1 MERCLKGHY
10 DPWLVLL
17 SVAVAVMAS
26 YAALDLASRV
36 TASAHHAARRWLAGG
51 AVSMGMGIW
60 SMHFI
65 GMLAFRLPMQMS
77 YSVPVTLLSLLIVVV
92 VSAFALHTVSRESLG
107 LQRLLGGGVIMG
119 IGIAAM
125 HYTGMAAMRMGAPI
139 RYHPGLFALSI
150 VIAIV
155 ASWAALWIAFRLR
168 GDTLPSAIWRKCG
181 SALLM
186 GTAICGMHYT
196 GMAAAIFPAHG
207 MATDIV
213 PTLPD
218 TWLAVTVAAFTFVL
232 LATTLVVSVGHAR
245 HAREVAEHE
254 FGVSELRALHDELE
268 QRVHARTVELADAN
282 AALQAEVVEHELTEK
297 ALRASEDE
305 ARAII
310 DTAYDAYIAIDADS
324 VILDWNQQAEHTF
337 GWSHAEVI
345 GPPMTELII
354 PKQFREAHTR
364 GIRHFLATGEGPVLD
379 RRVELTALHREG
391 YEFPVELTI
400 WSTKVGESYKF
411 SAFLHDIRRQRA
423 IRRLAAQ
430 TAAAATL
437 VESASLADAAPKVLQ
452 EVCEAMG
459 WSVGVLWEVDRDG
472 EALRCVEFWHGEATP
487 APAFMEIT
495 RSLTLGPGVG
505 LPGRI
510 WEQRLPLWVADVE
523 VDNSHHRRS
532 AVAESGLHGAI
543 GFPIVSGSHVLG
555 VAEFYAPAIPS
566 PDPQLHGMMD
576 TLGSLLGQFMAR
588 KQAERALADK
598 EQHLAEAQ
606 RIAHVGSWEWRAAG
620 DQITC
625 SDELYRIHRGE
636 PADFDHTLAGYLEH
650 VHPEDQSLFQ
660 RAAYN
665 AFRRQ
670 RNFDIEHR
678 IVCMDGTE
686 RVVQTRGRALV
697 DERGRTVGMVGSA
710 QDITERKEAERRL
723 QQLAHFD
730 PLTGLPNRRLFHES
744 LQAAVSMADR
754 EGWRVFVF
762 FLDLDHFKNI
772 NVCLGHLIGDELLR
786 QVGQR
791 LLGCL
796 RMRDTVARLGGDEF
810 GIILLTPGDPQVAV
824 RIADKILDALNLPF
838 ELEGH
843 TVNST
848 ASIGITVYPTDT
860 TDLAT
865 LVRYA
870 DLAMYEAKKGGRND
884 SHFYTD
890 AMNLRAR
897 EKLELEVALRRA
909 LMHDE
914 FELHY
919 QPKVSLRTGR
929 WTGVEALLRWSRPE
943 FGMVPPAEFIP
954 VLEET
959 GLIVAVGARV
969 ITAAC
974 QQLREWEREGL
985 APLPIAV
992 NVSAQQVA
1000 RKHLPMQPMPGVRRT
1015 GSDPDGAEL
1024 WSATAACLAKHGVAP
1039 ELLEFELTES
1049 TVMSD
1054 AEHSVEILQRLKD
1067 LGLRI
1072 SVDDFGT
1079 GYSSLAY
1086 LRRFPV
1092 DAIKIDG
1099 SFVRDLGSHDGGASI
1114 ILAIIDMAH
1123 RLNLKVIAEC
1133 VETAE
1138 QVEFLRK
1145 HGCDEVQGYF
1155 IARPLPAGEL
1165 IRLWRETGGMALPI
1179 TP

>member
-1 MERCLKGHY
+1 VKGHY
-10 DPWLVLL
+10 DPWLVML

-26 YAALDLASRV
+26 YVALDLASRI
-36 TASAHHAARRWLAGG
+36 AGSARQSARYWLAGG

-65 GMLAFRLPMQMS
+65 GMLAFRLPMPTS
-77 YSVPVTLLSLLIVVV
+77 YSVSITLLSLLIAVV
-92 VSAFALHTVSRESLG
+92 VSAFALHTVRRDSLG
-107 LQRLLGGGVIMG
+107 AQRLVAGGVLMG
-119 IGIAAM
+119 IGIVSM
-125 HYTGMAAMRMGAPI
+125 HYTGMAAMMMSAPI
-139 RYHPGLFALSI
+139 RYRPGLFGLSI
-150 VIAIV
+150 VIAIT
-155 ASWAALWIAFRLR
+155 ASWAGLWILFRLR
-168 GDTLPSAIWRKCG
+168 DHTLPSHVWRKGG

-186 GTAICGMHYT
+186 GGAISGMHYT
-196 GMAAAIFPAHG
+196 GMAAAIFPAYG
-207 MATDIV
+207 TAMTTA
-213 PTLPD
+213 PPMPD
-218 TWLAVTVAAFTFVL
+218 TWLAVTVAAFTIVL
-232 LATTLVVSVGHAR
+232 LATILVVSVAHAR
-245 HAREVAEHE
+245 HVGEVAKHE
-254 FGVSELRALHDELE
+254 SGAIALRALHDELE
-268 QRVHARTVELADAN
+268 QRVHARTAELADAN
-282 AALQAEVVEHELTEK
+282 AALQAEVGEHERTEK

-337 GWSHAEVI
+337 GWSHAEVM
-345 GPPMTELII
+345 GRTLTELII
-354 PKQFREAHTR
+354 PEQFRDAHVR

-379 RRVELTALHREG
+379 RRIELTALHREG

-400 WSTKVGESYKF
+400 WPTKVGETCKF

-437 VESASLADAAPKVLQ
+437 VESATLAEAAPKVLQ

-459 WSVGVLWEVDRDG
+459 WTVGVLWEVDRER
-472 EALRCVEFWHGEATP
+472 EALRCVEFWHAEDTP
-487 APAFMEIT
+487 TAAFMEST
-495 RSLTLGPGVG
+495 RSLSLARGAG

-510 WEQRLPLWVADVE
+510 WEQRLPLWVADGTLDPLHPRE
-523 VDNSHHRRS
+523 AA
-532 AVAESGLHGAI
+532 AVQSGLHGAI
-543 GFPIVSGSHVLG
+543 GFPILSGTQVLG
-555 VAEFYAPAIPS
+555 VAEFHASAIPA
-566 PDPQLHGMMD
+566 PDPQLNGMME

-606 RIAHVGSWEWRAAG
+606 RIANFGSWEWRAIG

-636 PADFDHTLAGYLEH
+636 PADFGNTLSGYLRH
-650 VHPEDQSLFQ
+650 VH
-660 RAAYN
+660 AADLPRFRRTVYT
-665 AFRRQ
+665 AFRRHQ
-670 RNFDIEHR
+670 SFDIEHR

-686 RVVQTRGRALV
+686 RVLQTRGRTLV

-723 QQLAHFD
+723 RQLAHFD
-730 PLTGLPNRRLFHES
+730 PLTGLPNRRFFHES
-744 LQAAVSMADR
+744 LQSAMAVADR
-754 EGWRVFVF
+754 QDWRVFLF

-772 NVCLGHLIGDELLR
+772 NDSLGHMAGDELLR
-786 QVGQR
+786 QVTQR

-796 RMRDTVARLGGDEF
+796 RVRDTVARLGGDEF
-810 GIILLTPGDPQVAV
+810 GIILLMPDDPQIAV

-838 ELEGH
+838 ELEGQAV
-843 TVNST
+843 TTT

-860 TDLAT
+860 SDLPT

-974 QQLREWEREGL
+974 QQLRDWERQGL
-985 APLPIAV
+985 QSLPIAV
-992 NVSAQQVA
+992 NVSAHQVA
-1000 RKHLPMQPMPGVRRT
+1000 RKHLPMKPMPGVRRP
-1015 GSDPDGAEL
+1015 GPDSDGAEL
-1024 WSATAACLAKHGVAP
+1024 WSATAACLERHGVAP
-1039 ELLEFELTES
+1039 GLLELELTES

-1054 AEHSVEILQRLKD
+1054 AEHSVEMLRRLKD

-1099 SFVRDLGSHDGGASI
+1099 SFVRDLGSDAGGASI
-1114 ILAIIDMAH
+1114 VLAIIDMAH

-1138 QVEFLRK
+1138 QVDFLRE

-1155 IARPLPAGEL
+1155 IARPMPADEL
-1165 IRLWRETGGMALPI
+1165 LRLWRETGGRALPVAA
-1179 TP
+1179 